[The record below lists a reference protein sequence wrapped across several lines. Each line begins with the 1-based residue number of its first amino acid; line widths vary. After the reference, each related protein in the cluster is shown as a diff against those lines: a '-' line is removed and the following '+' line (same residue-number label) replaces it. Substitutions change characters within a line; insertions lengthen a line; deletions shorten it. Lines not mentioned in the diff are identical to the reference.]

1 MFKKLDKLILK
12 AFVWPFIATF
22 FITLFVFMMQILWKY
37 IDDLVGKGLD
47 MLTLTK
53 FLIYASATL
62 VTLAMPISILLSSI
76 MTFGKLGENF
86 ELVAIKSSGISLLR
100 FMRPLFFVSVLLSGV
115 AFLFANYIAPVAN
128 LKFAVIY
135 HDIYEKSPAFD
146 LKDDVFYNGFQGF
159 SIKVDKKDEDKS
171 TLHKVL
177 IYEQSNGVQDNTI
190 ISESGKMSVSTDK
203 KFLEFRLENGNRYEE
218 NGTFNS
224 TKNEFINLGFKEY
237 NKLFDLSQLNL
248 QKTSDSLFMNNI
260 RMKTMRQLNVDL
272 DSLKKVPDSLYRRNK
287 TLLASYIKYSKF
299 KDSVPS
305 KKEIISI
312 KEKAVSKE
320 ITAKETA
327 AAKETTL
334 LKQTTHTKGKII
346 NKKVKSFDSL
356 IPDSLQT
363 AVFDQTLADV
373 SNTRNVLQMA
383 SADYKS
389 QNDDFALHEIEWHK
403 KLSLSI
409 ACLVLFFIGAPL
421 GSIIRKGGL
430 GLPLVMALLFFM
442 IFYLLNIFGEKFTK
456 DHILIPIIGMWL
468 PVIVLSPVGFF
479 LTYKAM
485 HDSQLFNKEYYYRFF
500 RKVKLSLRG
509 VIGNP
514 FKEN

>member
-12 AFVWPFIATF
+12 AFAGPFITTF

-47 MLTLTK
+47 MFTLTK

-100 FMRPLFFVSVLLSGV
+100 FMRPLLFVSILLSGV

-146 LKDDVFYNGFQGF
+146 LKDGIFYNGFRGF
-159 SIKVDKKDEDKS
+159 AIKVDKKDKDRS

-177 IYEQSNGVQDNTI
+177 IYEQNNGVQDNTI
-190 ISESGKMSVSTDK
+190 ISESGKMSMSDDK
-203 KFLEFRLENGNRYEE
+203 KFLQFRLENGNRYQETG
-218 NGTFNS
+218 NFNY
-224 TKNEFINLGFKEY
+224 KNNEFIDLRFKEY

-248 QKTSDSLFMNNI
+248 QKTSDSLYMNNI

-272 DSLKKVPDSLYRRNK
+272 DSLKHAPDSLYKRNHSEM
-287 TLLASYIKYSKF
+287 ASYIRYSKF
-299 KDSVPS
+299 KDSTAPPQ
-305 KKEIISI
+305 KEEATIEKLP
-312 KEKAVSKE
+312 KEKAN
-320 ITAKETA
+320 T
-327 AAKETTL
+327 
-334 LKQTTHTKGKII
+334 
-346 NKKVKSFDSL
+346 FDAL
-356 IPDSLQT
+356 IPDSLRST
-363 AVFDQTLADV
+363 VFDQTLSQV
-373 SNTRNVLQMA
+373 SNARNLLQVIV
-383 SADYKS
+383 ADDKA
-389 QNDDFALHEIEWHK
+389 QKDDVTLHQVEWHK
-403 KLSLSI
+403 KLSVSI

-430 GLPLVMALLFFM
+430 GMPLVMALMFFM
-442 IFYLLNIFGEKFTK
+442 VFYLLNIFGEKFTK
-456 DHILIPIIGMWL
+456 DNVLVPIVGMWL
-468 PVIVLSPVGFF
+468 PVIVLTPVGFF

-485 HDSQLFNKEYYYRFF
+485 HDSQLFNKEYYYRLFKNI
-500 RKVKLSLRG
+500 RLTVGRVTG
-509 VIGNP
+509 VFTG
-514 FKEN
+514 KSVG

>member
-47 MLTLTK
+47 VITLTE

-100 FMRPLFFVSVLLSGV
+100 FMRPLFFVSILLSGI

-146 LKDDVFYNGFQGF
+146 LKDGVFYNGFRGF
-159 SIKVDKKDEDKS
+159 SIKVGKKEQDKS
-171 TLHKVL
+171 TLHDVL
-177 IYEQSNGVQDNTI
+177 IYEQSNGLQDNTI
-190 ISESGKMSVSTDK
+190 ISERGKMTMSDDK
-203 KFLEFRLENGNRYEE
+203 KFLEFRLQNGNRYEE
-218 NGTFNS
+218 NSGSGTAQ
-224 TKNEFINLGFKEY
+224 TEFINLGFQEY

-248 QKTSDSLFMNNI
+248 QKTSDSLFMNNM
-260 RMKTMRQLNVDL
+260 RMKNMRQLNADL
-272 DSLKKVPDSLYRRNK
+272 DSLKKMPDSLYRK
-287 TLLASYIKYSKF
+287 TKSDLTSYVQYTRYQ
-299 KDSVPS
+299 DSTS
-305 KKEIISI
+305 
-312 KEKAVSKE
+312 SKE
-320 ITAKETA
+320 VMASA
-327 AAKETTL
+327 
-334 LKQTTHTKGKII
+334 TKRLE
-346 NKKVKSFDSL
+346 NKKATSFDQL
-356 IPDSLQT
+356 IPDSLKSLIS
-363 AVFDQTLADV
+363 DQTLNTV
-373 SNTRNVLQMA
+373 SNVKSMVEIA
-383 SADYKS
+383 STDFKAK
-389 QNDDFALHEIEWHK
+389 DDDITQHKIEWHK
-403 KLSLSI
+403 KLSLSV

-456 DHILIPIIGMWL
+456 DHVLIPIIGMWL

-485 HDSQLFNKEYYYRFF
+485 HDSQLFNKEYYF
-500 RKVKLSLRG
+500 RVFKNFRNFVKGKANLSAK
-509 VIGNP
+509 N
-514 FKEN
+514 

>member
-12 AFVWPFIATF
+12 AFVGPFIATF

-47 MLTLTK
+47 ILTLTE

-62 VTLAMPISILLSSI
+62 VTLAMPISILISSI

-100 FMRPLFFVSVLLSGV
+100 FMQPLFLVTILLTGV

-146 LKDDVFYNGFQGF
+146 LKDGVFYNGFQGY
-159 SIKVDKKDEDKS
+159 SIKVDKKDKDRS

-177 IYEQSNGVQDNTI
+177 IYEQTNNIQDNTI
-190 ISESGKMSVSTDK
+190 ISEGGKMSMSTDK
-203 KFLEFRLENGNRYEE
+203 KFLQFQLTNGNSYQENGN
-218 NGTFNS
+218 FNY
-224 TKNEFINLGFKEY
+224 KENEFIDLHFKEY

-272 DSLKKVPDSLYRRNK
+272 DSLKHAPDSLYRRNQAE
-287 TLLASYIKYSKF
+287 LASYVRYSRY
-299 KDSVPS
+299 KDSSITKKEFAAVEKKIPS
-305 KKEIISI
+305 KKM
-312 KEKAVSKE
+312 A
-320 ITAKETA
+320 
-327 AAKETTL
+327 
-334 LKQTTHTKGKII
+334 
-346 NKKVKSFDSL
+346 SFDAL
-356 IPDSLQT
+356 IPDTLKST
-363 AVFDQTLADV
+363 VFDQSLGQV
-373 SNTRNVLQMA
+373 NNTRNLLETSV
-383 SADYKS
+383 ADYKA
-389 QNDDFALHEIEWHK
+389 QRNDITQHKIEWHK
-403 KLSLSI
+403 KLSMSI

-430 GLPLVMALLFFM
+430 GMPLVMALLFFM
-442 IFYLLNIFGEKFTK
+442 VFYLLNIFGEKFTK
-456 DHILIPIIGMWL
+456 DHVLPPIVGMWL
-468 PVIVLSPVGFF
+468 PVIILSPIGFF

-485 HDSQLFNKEYYYRFF
+485 HDSQLFNKEYYYRLLKNM
-500 RKVKLSLRG
+500 RAGINRMKVATKDKT
-509 VIGNP
+509 V
-514 FKEN
+514 

>member
-12 AFVWPFIATF
+12 AFVGPFIATF

-47 MLTLTK
+47 ILTLTE

-62 VTLAMPISILLSSI
+62 VTLAMPIAILISSI

-100 FMRPLFFVSVLLSGV
+100 FMQPLFLVTILLTGV

-146 LKDDVFYNGFQGF
+146 LKDGVFYNGFQGF
-159 SIKVDKKDEDKS
+159 SIKVDKKEKDRS

-177 IYEQSNGVQDNTI
+177 IYQQTNSVQDYTT
-190 ISESGKMSVSTDK
+190 ISEGGKMTMSNDK
-203 KFLEFRLENGNRYEE
+203 KFLQFQLTNGNRYQE
-218 NGTFNS
+218 NGNFNY
-224 TKNEFINLGFKEY
+224 KDNEFINLHFREY
-237 NKLFDLSQLNL
+237 NMLFDLSQLNL

-272 DSLKKVPDSLYRRNK
+272 DSLKKVPDSFYKKNHK
-287 TLLASYIKYSKF
+287 ELASYVRYSRF
-299 KDSVPS
+299 KDSTVS
-305 KKEIISI
+305 KKE
-312 KEKAVSKE
+312 
-320 ITAKETA
+320 
-327 AAKETTL
+327 
-334 LKQTTHTKGKII
+334 
-346 NKKVKSFDSL
+346 DSL
-356 IPDSLQT
+356 IEKKIPLKNGRTFDALIPDTLKSE
-363 AVFDQTLADV
+363 VFDETLSNV
-373 SNTRNVLQMA
+373 NNTRNLLETSV
-383 SADYKS
+383 ADYKS
-389 QNDDFALHEIEWHK
+389 QKSDVTMHMIEWHK
-403 KLSLSI
+403 KLSMSI

-456 DHILIPIIGMWL
+456 DHVLIPIIGMWL
-468 PVIVLSPVGFF
+468 PVIVLAPVGFF

-485 HDSQLFNKEYYYRFF
+485 HDSQLFNKEYYYRLLKKIKLGVNRVSGIFKTN
-500 RKVKLSLRG
+500 KVVEKTGS
-509 VIGNP
+509 I
-514 FKEN
+514 